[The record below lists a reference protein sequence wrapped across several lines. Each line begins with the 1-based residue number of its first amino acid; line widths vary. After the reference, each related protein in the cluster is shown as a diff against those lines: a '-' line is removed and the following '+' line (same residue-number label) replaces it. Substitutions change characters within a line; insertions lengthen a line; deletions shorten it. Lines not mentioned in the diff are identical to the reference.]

1 MNKTSPLPK
10 NTFQPMRT
18 WVGFSPL
25 LLLNLTAT
33 LWEKQDNA
41 HFAGEETEAQ
51 ATCSETFNWGHLT
64 PWMPCNH
71 STTSEVKEQ
80 VGLAPWCNSRTY
92 YAEQCSGMSA
102 EWMNE
107 WRNEWWC
114 GDQLQ
119 CASRLEPG
127 RLPGVVLCFVDVC
140 GEYEWRMNEP
150 VSLGE
155 SEVGAGGY
163 VLTYLGS
170 SPGSGIRTFVWVL

>member
-1 MNKTSPLPK
+1 MKFPIYESVTRYRFWYLLCLSVNSSGGMNKTSPLPK

-107 WRNEWWC
+107 WRNEWISALNGLRNVKC
-114 GDQLQ
+114 
-119 CASRLEPG
+119 
-127 RLPGVVLCFVDVC
+127 
-140 GEYEWRMNEP
+140 
-150 VSLGE
+150 
-155 SEVGAGGY
+155 
-163 VLTYLGS
+163 
-170 SPGSGIRTFVWVL
+170 